1 MPPKKKAGVSKTDIK
16 PEPIPDEKQ
25 PADSSGYAFTG
36 NIEVDF
42 PEYLRA
48 LGVSHPPIV
57 VMHKTNSGEEKTP
70 EDIQDTVHELITHL
84 PRVNVLYKEE
94 SEGKTTVQ
102 NIVQI
107 HFRNFQIREI
117 EAKAIS
123 QCLAKLDKLESV
135 YFFRTRL
142 SGDVFNLV
150 TFPASVKSVHI
161 SANPSGENG
170 DLWLTAVR
178 KGIPHLG
185 FQGNSLRSGDLIAF
199 ANELRKNNT
208 LITLKLNNN
217 PALGDDIFRYIF
229 RSLVQNKKL
238 VSISASNCGLT
249 DELIEHITVPFAK
262 MVEMVPSEIY
272 EWRKKRME
280 LVFSSDSQLRLVP
293 NKRKDEKAKST
304 PPPRKTRGNKDAPDK
319 KRKSQTWATS
329 SSTDTSKPLAKAAPK
344 IVTIPDDTG
353 IKREDKVMRQPGN
366 RSLCHLNLSNNKLTV
381 FGILHLA
388 EILEEQLERTTD
400 AIALRQV
407 NLALNQK
414 SWKFF
419 EDTEAFSATQ
429 KLIDTMRK
437 LEKTKWAEV
446 LQNHGLTIPPL
457 SPPAAPVTPAP
468 TPSKK

>member
-1 MPPKKKAGVSKTDIK
+1 VNL
-16 PEPIPDEKQ
+16 
-25 PADSSGYAFTG
+25 FLF
-36 NIEVDF
+36 IENV
-42 PEYLRA
+42 
-48 LGVSHPPIV
+48 
-57 VMHKTNSGEEKTP
+57 
-70 EDIQDTVHELITHL
+70 QHL

-142 SGDVFNLV
+142 TGDVFNLV
-150 TFPASVKSVHI
+150 ALPASVKSVHI
-161 SANPSGENG
+161 SANPSNGENS
-170 DLWLTAVR
+170 DLWLAAVR

-185 FQGNSLRSGDLIAF
+185 FQGNSLRSGDLVAF
-199 ANELRKNNT
+199 ANELRKNTT

-217 PALGDDIFRYIF
+217 PALGDDIFRSIF

-249 DELIEHITVPFAK
+249 DALVEHMTVPFAK
-262 MVEMVPSEIY
+262 MVEMVPAEIY

-319 KRKSQTWATS
+319 KRKSQTWV
-329 SSTDTSKPLAKAAPK
+329 KK
-344 IVTIPDDTG
+344 I
-353 IKREDKVMRQPGN
+353 
-366 RSLCHLNLSNNKLTV
+366 
-381 FGILHLA
+381 IL
-388 EILEEQLERTTD
+388 
-400 AIALRQV
+400 
-407 NLALNQK
+407 
-414 SWKFF
+414 
-419 EDTEAFSATQ
+419 
-429 KLIDTMRK
+429 
-437 LEKTKWAEV
+437 
-446 LQNHGLTIPPL
+446 
-457 SPPAAPVTPAP
+457 
-468 TPSKK
+468 